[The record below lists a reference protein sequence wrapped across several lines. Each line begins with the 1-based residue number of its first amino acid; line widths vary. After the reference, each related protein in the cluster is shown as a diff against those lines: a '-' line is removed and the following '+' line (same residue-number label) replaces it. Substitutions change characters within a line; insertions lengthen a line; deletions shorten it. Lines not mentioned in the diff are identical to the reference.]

1 MMGYYQKV
9 FYTASLILLY
19 NGILAGA
26 SGRNVIFSQ
35 KVNFFMQFLICGG
48 ITLPINSN
56 ASQLV
61 IHVYLHN
68 TAIPQKSEKYDLI

>member
-1 MMGYYQKV
+1 
-9 FYTASLILLY
+9 
-19 NGILAGA
+19 
-26 SGRNVIFSQ
+26 
-35 KVNFFMQFLICGG
+35 MQFLICGG